1 MDSDPNSRVKH
12 KLRTTEPI
20 MAIRIPAVLFFVVL
34 ATNALQAQ
42 DFDAVERRLGEGV
55 AKGELTLE
63 QAGVMMEALRSG
75 NAGKAAATNSP
86 MKRIEIAKQKIKRL
100 VETGD
105 LDEKTAEMKMAA
117 LEHRMKHAAIGR
129 EIRAAVASG
138 DLSKADAREKME
150 YVTKEMKFAM
160 AEMELR
166 HAVESGKLG
175 ESEARLKMQ
184 AIKKELFGDEEDKK
198 DDESVET
205 KSSTEESNDN

>member
-1 MDSDPNSRVKH
+1 
-12 KLRTTEPI
+12 
-20 MAIRIPAVLFFVVL
+20 MAIRIPAVLFFFVL
-34 ATNALQAQ
+34 ATNVLQAQ

-75 NAGKAAATNSP
+75 KAKATDSP
-86 MKRIEIAKQKIKRL
+86 KKRIEVAKQKIRRL

-138 DLSKADAREKME
+138 DLSKAAAREKME
-150 YVTKEMKFAM
+150 YVAKEMKFAM

-175 ESEARLKMQ
+175 ESDARVKME
-184 AIKKELFGDEEDKK
+184 AIKKELFGGKEDKK
-198 DDESVET
+198 DDESAES
-205 KSSTEESNDN
+205 KNPTEESKDN